1 MSTITSTSRLHV
13 FPTRLLLTFLFLLA
27 AAGGI
32 AMPAVGQDGFPAD
45 AEWALSG
52 QAIGAPQPG
61 RRLQVSPPQA
71 GSFRARSG
79 RSGLGLRAHSPDL
92 SGVRWSTGGRVPVL
106 RPVRSGRPLQSRLQT
121 MRQQRVPG
129 ARVLQSN
136 ARALQRDVRLQ
147 SGSDSVSPH
156 RRRWD
161 ALEGEVISLR
171 PVSGG
176 LLTGTIGHLADS
188 PSAWDRDTGGYLAR
202 VGTSMGSQV
211 VGIGVR
217 HGVSAAL
224 DLRLESPEPKGPLL
238 ARLGQAAL
246 QGLTVRTASGQR
258 VPAVA
263 KTASFYVSNLAQSQV
278 YYGRWKPGEA
288 ATTTAIAIGNGIAV
302 SLISEL
308 IEAL

>member
-1 MSTITSTSRLHV
+1 VASGICTSSSRSGSGVSTADSSITSCGR
-13 FPTRLLLTFLFLLA
+13 TRPFVRSLC
-27 AAGGI
+27 AG
-32 AMPAVGQDGFPAD
+32 AQEAVR
-45 AEWALSG
+45 
-52 QAIGAPQPG
+52 I
-61 RRLQVSPPQA
+61 
-71 GSFRARSG
+71 
-79 RSGLGLRAHSPDL
+79 
-92 SGVRWSTGGRVPVL
+92 L
-106 RPVRSGRPLQSRLQT
+106 RPVRSGRPLQFPLQT

-136 ARALQRDVRLQ
+136 ARALQRDGRLQ

-161 ALEGEVISLR
+161 AFKGEVISLR

-238 ARLGQAAL
+238 ARLGQVAL

-258 VPAVA
+258 VPAVV

-278 YYGRWKPGEA
+278 YHGRWKPGEA

-308 IEAL
+308 IGAL